1 MANYMK
7 NTLSREHRLTAQ
19 ASQERLT
26 QPGTFSTYAKL
37 EPPQRQGPLLDSG
50 EKRNKSASKMQ
61 QKDSNSIS
69 AFANLANQTA
79 AANYKNT
86 QKLQGTFSV
95 LSFTNVNQKMMIAE
109 NQQMEKNLA
118 HRRDRSQRMNERQPG
133 ADDAGMIQYTA
144 DEQKEIFSQGGN
156 EDDRRQQEMYQKKAM
171 VTGSSTALG
180 KSNVHH
186 KYPGAN
192 QNNGAY
198 RVPGPGESGRLQ
210 TGVSNVGHT
219 DQI

>member
-1 MANYMK
+1 MP
-7 NTLSREHRLTAQ
+7 
-19 ASQERLT
+19 

-37 EPPQRQGPLLDSG
+37 EPPQRQGPLLDSA

-61 QKDSNSIS
+61 HNDSNSIS

-79 AANYKNT
+79 AANYKN

-95 LSFTNVNQKMMIAE
+95 LSFTNINQKMMIAE
-109 NQQMEKNLA
+109 NQQMDKNQA

-133 ADDAGMIQYTA
+133 ADEGGMIQYTA

-186 KYPGAN
+186 KYPGGN

-198 RVPGPGESGRLQ
+198 RPGESGRVQ
-210 TGVSNVGHT
+210 TGVSNVGNT